1 MNRESS
7 DFCEFCEGR
16 LHECV
21 VQARFSYMGR
31 TLYIDHV
38 PARVCG
44 RCGEQYYDGRV
55 HERMV
60 EIAKDPRRAQ
70 GTIVFPLAQY
80 DATATPP
87 AVPSGRVEH
96 S

>member
-1 MNRESS
+1 MKRESS

-16 LHECV
+16 LHEQV
-21 VQARFSYMGR
+21 VLAGFSYMGR

-38 PARVCG
+38 PARVCD

-55 HERMV
+55 YERMV
-60 EIAKDPRRAQ
+60 EIAKDPRRSQ

-80 DATATPP
+80 DAALTPP
-87 AVPSGRVEH
+87 AVPSDRAER